1 MAVVP
6 KPAAFGVMVLRAIR
20 LRCPHCGGQGWIER
34 WFTRLPRCRTCGYK
48 VQREDGF
55 DVGAL
60 IVNIIVTFA
69 AIVVTVGTAIVVT
82 YPDLPV
88 GPTMAVGLVVAV
100 VVPIVMLPIS
110 HTLWAAVD
118 LTMHPLEAAE
128 LADAE
133 RHRPGGAPTA

>member
-1 MAVVP
+1 
-6 KPAAFGVMVLRAIR
+6 
-20 LRCPHCGGQGWIER
+20 
-34 WFTRLPRCRTCGYK
+34 

-69 AIVVTVGTAIVVT
+69 AIVVTVGVAIVAT
-82 YPDLPV
+82 YPDLPI
-88 GPTMAVGLVVAV
+88 GPTMAAGLVVALA
-100 VVPIVMLPIS
+100 VPVVMLPIS
-110 HTLWAAVD
+110 HTVWAALD

-133 RHRPGGAPTA
+133 RHRASADATPPAGADGGP